1 MLVRVF
7 ILLVAGYFAEVS
19 VAQDTPGGTVE
30 GTVVNSATGAGIA
43 GASVVLFASQ
53 SARYQTTSDAL
64 GHFKITG
71 MAPGSYRT
79 NVDKDGFAP
88 PRDFNFLSNPGFRV
102 ASGTDP
108 VTVELKLTP
117 LNAIRGRVLGPDGT
131 PVPGVEVSL
140 NPNLTG
146 GEVTDREGRFVLDDI
161 RPGTYILSAR
171 PPASAKAV
179 EA

>member
-108 VTVELKLTP
+108 VAVELKLTP
-117 LNAIRGRVLGPDGT
+117 LNAIRGRVLGPDA